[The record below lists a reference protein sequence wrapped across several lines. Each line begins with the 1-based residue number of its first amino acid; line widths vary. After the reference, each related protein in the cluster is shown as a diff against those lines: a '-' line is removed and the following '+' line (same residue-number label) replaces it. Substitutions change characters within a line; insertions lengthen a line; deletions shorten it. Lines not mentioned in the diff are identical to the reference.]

1 MYISAIEAGEEKI
14 CLFLHRGAAL
24 CEFVPPAAKD
34 GSANE
39 SKTQRPK
46 EEAGTG
52 NSRNQGGET
61 VEEARKATFPPHPEK
76 PFCNPR
82 RDPSLRLP

>member
-14 CLFLHRGAAL
+14 CIFFTPCRKGWQR
-24 CEFVPPAAKD
+24 
-34 GSANE
+34 ANE
-39 SKTQRPK
+39 SKTRRPK